1 MSMNTISAQPSST
14 DTSAVGAQR
23 PSSESRLL
31 PSESEKSAAII
42 GTISIHCSP
51 MLARTKFSAIM
62 TIFSA
67 TACRLEMFRT
77 LRSCVSQ
84 TQSSVSTSIT
94 HHVPTMLAVM
104 GMPPRIGISKYTG
117 AP

>member
-1 MSMNTISAQPSST
+1 
-14 DTSAVGAQR
+14 
-23 PSSESRLL
+23 
-31 PSESEKSAAII
+31 
-42 GTISIHCSP
+42 